1 MACFVINVGN
11 NYHSQIQKFTSETM
25 NTRYQNPGRYRFA
38 ASVRLPAGCLLTLL
52 AFAGSVHPVRADG
65 FWSITQLPIQNVHAP
80 VINNSG
86 EVVWYLDASGIYS
99 STRGHLATSG
109 LKPHLANSGE
119 VVYEDY
125 FGTAIGMYDLVSTTR
140 GRLTFGGAIGVNST
154 YDVNSSGEIV
164 YMQQDASGN
173 NQIFSTT
180 RGQITFDDA
189 NHYAP
194 CINDYGEIIWGQ
206 YIAGVGSVTVSSTR
220 GVLPENYGF
229 YPYDL
234 NNPGDICFDGSLVSP
249 TAGYTSPHIFSS
261 THGPLINNADLY
273 QWDGGM
279 NDAGAIVW
287 DAPVQPGSSTWYVY
301 EGQWVVPEPSS
312 LALVSLGGLF
322 LLGRALVRR
331 SRFTAQV

>member
-1 MACFVINVGN
+1 
-11 NYHSQIQKFTSETM
+11 M
-25 NTRYQNPGRYRFA
+25 NTRCRNPRRSLFVALFHPGIT
-38 ASVRLPAGCLLTLL
+38 CLVTLL
-52 AFAGSVHPVRADG
+52 VLASGVHSVRADG
-65 FWSITQLPIQNVHAP
+65 YWSITQLPIQNVHGP

-86 EVVWYLDASGIYS
+86 EVAWYLDASGIYS
-99 STRGHLATSG
+99 STRGQLTTSG

-140 GRLTFGGAIGVNST
+140 GRLTFGGAIDINST
-154 YDVNSSGEIV
+154 YDVNSSGEVV

-173 NQIFSTT
+173 NQIFSTV
-180 RGQITFDDA
+180 RGQFTFDAA

-194 CINDYGEIIWGQ
+194 CINDLGEIIWGE
-206 YIAGVGSVTVSSTR
+206 YMAGLGSVTVSSTR
-220 GVLPENYGF
+220 GILPANDGF

-234 NNPGDICFDGSLVSP
+234 NNPGDICFDGNLVST

-301 EGQWVVPEPSS
+301 EGVWVVPEPSS
-312 LALVSLGGLF
+312 LVLVLPGGLF
-322 LLGRALVRR
+322 LLWRTLVRR
-331 SRFTAQV
+331 SRFTARF

>member
-1 MACFVINVGN
+1 MDIR
-11 NYHSQIQKFTSETM
+11 H
-25 NTRYQNPGRYRFA
+25 QNSGRSFFA
-38 ASVRLPAGCLLTLL
+38 ASFHLMTGCLLALL
-52 AFAGSVHPVRADG
+52 IFAGGVHSARADG

-109 LKPHLANSGE
+109 LKPHMANSGE

-154 YDVNSSGEIV
+154 YDVNSSGEVV
-164 YMQQDASGN
+164 YMQKDASGN
-173 NQIFSTT
+173 NQIFSTV

-189 NHYAP
+189 NHYSP
-194 CINDYGEIIWGQ
+194 CINDYGEIIWGEFT
-206 YIAGVGSVTVSSTR
+206 AATGSVTVSSTR

-229 YPYDL
+229 YPCDL
-234 NNPGDICFDGSLVSP
+234 NNLGEVCFDGSLVSP
-249 TAGYTSPHIFSS
+249 TGGYTFPHIFSS
-261 THGPLINNADLY
+261 THGPLINNADLD

-312 LALVSLGGLF
+312 LVLVSLGGLF